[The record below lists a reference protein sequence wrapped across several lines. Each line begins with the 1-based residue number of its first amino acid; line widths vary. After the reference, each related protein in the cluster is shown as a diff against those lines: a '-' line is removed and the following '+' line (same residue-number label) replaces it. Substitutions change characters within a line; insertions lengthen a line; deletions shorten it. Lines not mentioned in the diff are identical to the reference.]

1 MLEVCGASGI
11 LLVHSLLRD
20 GGSVSSQGPGSH
32 TANLMAA
39 LSGLW
44 DAMINI
50 VKCETADPTHRKK
63 SLSCCLEILQSF
75 LEGIRVEVGLGSAA
89 QLSPQLCAIC
99 ASFIDD
105 FSAMDCPSSVQLA
118 AVTSAAPKSL
128 SSSKLSSRMSRPEER
143 DAAVKQW
150 LRNCG
155 TETVEHSLSI
165 AMATS
170 ATFRGGGGAA
180 EVAKGSNSFAF
191 TSRDTGSI
199 EEKIAE
205 TRARGHLLLAL
216 PCIVSLV
223 CLTQN
228 DSNTVVQVRSVEGV
242 EDDRSDTG
250 SSTAECIRSLR
261 GAACRA
267 VSRIDMGALMDSY
280 TGLEERAKHMQ
291 AENIRLQAEIDNMTS
306 SAASLPF

>member
-1 MLEVCGASGI
+1 MCGASGI

-20 GGSVSSQGPGSH
+20 GGLSASGSYA
-32 TANLMAA
+32 ANLMTA

-44 DAMINI
+44 DVMSDI

-63 SLSCCLEILQSF
+63 SLNCCLEILQSF
-75 LEGIRVEVGLGSAA
+75 LEGVRAEVDLGSAA
-89 QLSPQLCAIC
+89 QLNPQLCAIC

-118 AVTSAAPKSL
+118 SVTAVSSRST
-128 SSSKLSSRMSRPEER
+128 SSSKPSSRMSGPEER
-143 DAAVKQW
+143 DAAVRQW
-150 LRNCG
+150 LLCCSN
-155 TETVEHSLSI
+155 EAVERSLSLSV
-165 AMATS
+165 ALATS
-170 ATFRGGGGAA
+170 ATSRGGGGNSRNLNA
-180 EVAKGSNSFAF
+180 EAVKSSSTFAF
-191 TSRDTGSI
+191 TSRGASSI
-199 EEKIAE
+199 DDKIAE
-205 TRARGHLLLAL
+205 TRARSHLLLAL

-228 DSNTVVQVRSVEGV
+228 DSNTEVEQVVEG
-242 EDDRSDTG
+242 EEDRSDAG

-261 GAACRA
+261 AAACRA
-267 VSRIDMGALMDSY
+267 VSRIDMEALMDSY

-291 AENIRLQAEIDNMTS
+291 AENIRLQAEIDNMNS

>member
-1 MLEVCGASGI
+1 MCGASGI

-20 GGSVSSQGPGSH
+20 GGPGTSGPH

-44 DAMINI
+44 DAMTNI
-50 VKCETADPTHRKK
+50 VKCETAEPTHRKK

-75 LEGIRVEVGLGSAA
+75 LEGIRAEVGLGSAA
-89 QLSPQLCAIC
+89 QLNPQLCAIC
-99 ASFIDD
+99 ANFIDD
-105 FSAMDCPSSVQLA
+105 FSTMDCPSSVQLA
-118 AVTSAAPKSL
+118 AVTSTSPKSV
-128 SSSKLSSRMSRPEER
+128 SSSKPPSRMSRPEER
-143 DAAVKQW
+143 DAAVRQW

-165 AMATS
+165 AMAAPSTS
-170 ATFRGGGGAA
+170 RGGGAA
-180 EVAKGSNSFAF
+180 SEVVKGNNTFAF
-191 TSRDTGSI
+191 TSRDTSSI
-199 EEKIAE
+199 DDKIAE
-205 TRARGHLLLAL
+205 TRARSHLLLAL

-228 DSNTVVQVRSVEGV
+228 ESSAEVAEGQDDS
-242 EDDRSDTG
+242 DRSDSG
-250 SSTAECIRSLR
+250 SSPAECVRSLR
-261 GAACRA
+261 AAACRA

-291 AENIRLQAEIDNMTS
+291 SENIRLQAEIDNMTS